1 MGGRKDYKY
10 ENKIDGW
17 LDGWIQKQMNSW
29 MDRKKIYEKIGGWLD
44 VQETQKDGWLDG
56 QKNRWLNGQKKL
68 MAEWI

>member
-1 MGGRKDYKY
+1 MV
-10 ENKIDGW
+10 
-17 LDGWIQKQMNSW
+17 GWIQKQMNSW

-68 MAEWI
+68 MAEWIEKIVEWLVGRITKL